1 MQSNMIHQYSNV
13 PEAFI
18 ERSNINR
25 SFSYKTTMYAG
36 YLVPFYNDLMYP
48 GDTFTMQTYV
58 FGRMATPVYPIFD
71 NVFVETFYFSVPIRL
86 IWDNFQAFMGEVNT
100 NTSSQITTME
110 IPHRQV
116 LEDGVYTENTLQDYL
131 GLPTYCHSYDHSV
144 LPLRAY
150 TLVWNEWFRSD
161 YLQDP
166 IEINFGDDGKADPNY
181 VLLRRGKRFDYYT
194 SCLPFPQAGPGVE
207 ISLSGNAPVFGDGHR
222 LGLAPNSAD
231 NAVGYISMSGNVGAI
246 LRNAGGSE
254 WGSGQAAFVTSD
266 GKQSGLLADLSDVAA
281 ITINS
286 LREAFTMQQFLER
299 MAQGGNRYTEI
310 VRAMFGVSSPDARL
324 QRPEFLGHGQSR
336 ININPVEQTS
346 QTSADGTPL
355 GQLAAYG
362 VFRDEHHAFS
372 YSATEHCIILGLI
385 NIRADL
391 TYQNSLWKHWSYIS
405 REQLYWPQFSH
416 LGEQA
421 VYVQELWNPGEKDT
435 LGNCSTIQDEVFGYQ
450 ERYGECRYYPSM
462 VTGLFKTN
470 TKSGL
475 DAWHLSQSFTKA
487 PQLNSSFIEDN
498 PPIERVVAV
507 PSEPHFIVDIF
518 CDLQCARPMPV
529 YSTPGLTRM

>member
-25 SFSYKTTMYAG
+25 SFSYKTTMDAG

-48 GDTFTMQTYV
+48 GDTFTMKTYV
-58 FGRMATPVYPIFD
+58 FGRMATPVFPIFD
-71 NVFVETFYFSVPIRL
+71 NLFVETFYFSVPVRL
-86 IWDNFQAFMGEVNT
+86 VWENFQAFMGEVNT
-100 NTSSQITTME
+100 NTSSQITSME

-116 LEDGVYTENTLQDYL
+116 LQDSVYTENTLQDYL
-131 GLPTYCHSYDHSV
+131 GLPTYCYNYDHSV

-150 TLVWNEWFRSD
+150 TLVWNEWYRSD

-166 IEINFGDDGKADPNY
+166 IEINFGDNGKEDPNY

-207 ISLSGNAPVFGDGHR
+207 ISLSGNAPIMAQYSQAPAGTRVSSYTARDGASSTVFNAITFGSPGVSGDLTGE
-222 LGLAPNSAD
+222 G
-231 NAVGYISMSGNVGAI
+231 VY
-246 LRNAGGSE
+246 
-254 WGSGQAAFVTSD
+254 
-266 GKQSGLLADLSDVAA
+266 ADLSELSA

-286 LREAFTMQQFLER
+286 LREAFAMQQFLER

-310 VRAMFGVSSPDARL
+310 IRAMFGVTSPDARL

-346 QTSADGTPL
+346 QTSANGTPL

-405 REQLYWPQFSH
+405 REQLYWPQFAH

-421 VYVQELWNPGEKDT
+421 VYVQELWNPGEKDS
-435 LGNCSTIQDEVFGYQ
+435 LGDWSTIQDEVFGYQ

-475 DAWHLSQSFTKA
+475 DAWHLSQSFTEA
-487 PQLNSSFIEDN
+487 PQLNSSFIEDD

>member
-25 SFSYKTTMYAG
+25 SFSYKTTMDAG

-71 NVFVETFYFSVPIRL
+71 NLFVETFYFSVPVRL
-86 IWDNFQAFMGEVNT
+86 VWENFQAFMGEVNT
-100 NTSSQITTME
+100 NTSSQITSME

-116 LEDGVYTENTLQDYL
+116 LQDSVYTENTLQDYF
-131 GLPTYCHSYDHSV
+131 GLPTYCYNYGHSV

-166 IEINFGDDGKADPNY
+166 IEINFGDNGKEDPNY

-194 SCLPFPQAGPGVE
+194 SCLPFPQSGPGVE
-207 ISLSGNAPVFGDGHR
+207 ISLSGNAPIMAQYTQAPAGTNVTCYTARDGASSTVF
-222 LGLAPNSAD
+222 
-231 NAVGYISMSGNVGAI
+231 NAITYASPGVAGA
-246 LRNAGGSE
+246 LTGEG
-254 WGSGQAAFVTSD
+254 VY
-266 GKQSGLLADLSDVAA
+266 ADLSELSA

-286 LREAFTMQQFLER
+286 LREAFAMQQFLER

-310 VRAMFGVSSPDARL
+310 IRAMFGVTSPDARL

-391 TYQNSLWKHWSYIS
+391 TYQNSLWKHWSYVS
-405 REQLYWPQFSH
+405 REQLYWPQFAH

-421 VYVQELWNPGEKDT
+421 VYVQELWNPGEKGSP
-435 LGNCSTIQDEVFGYQ
+435 GNWSTIQDEVFGYQ

-498 PPIERVVAV
+498 PPINRVVAV